1 MTSPIWSPRFTL
13 TPAISR
19 SLTKIEMARVLVD
32 TVILPLE
39 GYAVLRGRARVRAS
53 RSSTFID
60 GNRLTLEQAHAV
72 IADETAKI
80 VGLEKDVA
88 EVRNYSKALQK
99 AEEWAKMS
107 LPLTETLISRFH
119 RLAMT
124 GKSSRPTHLRKKK
137 SAVKNSATGDLVYL
151 PPRPEDLPELIAA
164 LEIWTEDARSSEIAV
179 PVIAGLVHYQLATLH
194 PFNEGNGRTAR
205 LCADFIL
212 MRDGYSLSGL
222 IMPEEQYREDI
233 DSYYQALN
241 VNGKL
246 IVNVNGKLIDYYEGR
261 AEADLT
267 SWLEYYL
274 ASMVQSCEISI
285 NEMAAHF
292 ASTPAKSRRKRK
304 GLKP

>member
-1 MTSPIWSPRFTL
+1 
-13 TPAISR
+13 
-19 SLTKIEMARVLVD
+19 MARIFVE

-39 GYAVLRGRARVRAS
+39 GYDVLRGRARVRAS

-60 GNRLTLEQAHAV
+60 GGRLTLEQAVFV
-72 IADETAKI
+72 IAEETAEI
-80 VGLEKDVA
+80 AGLEKDVA

-107 LPLTETLISRFH
+107 LPLTETLIGRFH
-119 RLAMT
+119 RLATT

-151 PPRPEDLPELIAA
+151 PPRPDDLPELIAA
-164 LEIWTEDARSSEIAV
+164 LEIWTEDARSSELAV
-179 PVIAGLVHYQLATLH
+179 PVIAGLVHYQLAALL
-194 PFNEGNGRTAR
+194 PFNDGNGKAAR

-222 IMPEEQYREDI
+222 IMPEEQYAEDL

-241 VNGKL
+241 VH
-246 IVNVNGKLIDYYEGR
+246 VESIDYYEGR

-267 SWLEYYL
+267 PWLEYYT
-274 ASMVQSCEISI
+274 ASLVQSCEISL
-285 NEMAAHF
+285 NEMAAYY

-304 GLKP
+304 NSQGLKP

>member
-1 MTSPIWSPRFTL
+1 MPNPIWSPRFTL

-32 TVILPLE
+32 TVILPLGGFE
-39 GYAVLRGRARVRAS
+39 VLRGRARVRAS

-60 GNRLTLEQAHAV
+60 GVRLTLEQAAAV
-72 IADETAKI
+72 IADETAEI
-80 VGLEKDVA
+80 AGLEKDVA

-107 LPLTETLISRFH
+107 LPLTETLIGRFH

-124 GKSSRPTHLRKKK
+124 GKSSCPTHLRKKK
-137 SAVKNSATGDLVYL
+137 SAVKNSVTGDVVYL

-164 LEIWTEDARSSEIAV
+164 LEIWTEEARSSELAV
-179 PVIAGLVHYQLATLH
+179 PVIAGLVHYQLAALR
-194 PFNEGNGRTAR
+194 PFNDGNGKAAR

-222 IMPEEQYREDI
+222 IMPEEQYAEDL

-241 VNGKL
+241 VHGE
-246 IVNVNGKLIDYYEGR
+246 LIDYYEGR
-261 AEADLT
+261 AEADIT
-267 SWLEYYL
+267 PWLEYYL
-274 ASMVQSCEISI
+274 ASMVQSCEISL
-285 NEMAAHF
+285 NEMAAYF
-292 ASTPAKSRRKRK
+292 ASSSAKSRRKRK
-304 GLKP
+304 NSQGLKP